1 MGNLIS
7 KSIFVNVILE
17 YILFIQRLER
27 NEKLIRNF
35 WKIDKYSFGKKEGGW
50 YEKKKGYF
58 ILFSKS
64 KNVNR

>member
-7 KSIFVNVILE
+7 KSIFVILE

-35 WKIDKYSFGKKEGGW
+35 WKIDKYSFEKKEGGG